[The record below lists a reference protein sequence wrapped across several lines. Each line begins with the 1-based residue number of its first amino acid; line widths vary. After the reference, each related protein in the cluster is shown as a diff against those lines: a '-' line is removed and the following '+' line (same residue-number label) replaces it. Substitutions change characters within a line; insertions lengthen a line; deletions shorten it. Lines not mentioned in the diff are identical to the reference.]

1 MDNSKQTL
9 IKETA
14 TVTAEKTQDFSTLTN
29 SAEVPKKKKYF
40 TASRVSKIAIFSAL
54 SFVLYMFPKF
64 PLPMLFPSFLEINF
78 SDIPML
84 IGGFALGPVSGAII
98 VFVRYL
104 LKLPFSHTATVGE
117 LADLLIGLGFVIP
130 ASIYYKKHHNKK
142 GAVISLIIGSICST
156 VMGILSNWLI
166 TIPFY
171 VNAMFK
177 GNWDILL
184 NMCSILGNITKE
196 NFFKLYLFGAVLPFN
211 LLRCLIAGLLTF
223 VLYKRTSTLINKW

>member
-1 MDNSKQTL
+1 MENTKNSQYEEG
-9 IKETA
+9 I
-14 TVTAEKTQDFSTLTN
+14 TVSSEPELV
-29 SAEVPKKKKYF
+29 EVANVSKKKYF

-64 PLPMLFPSFLEINF
+64 PLPMLFPGFLEINF

-84 IGGFALGPVSGAII
+84 IGGFALGPLSGALI

-117 LADLLIGLGFVIP
+117 LADLIIGLGFVVP
-130 ASIYYKKHHNKK
+130 SAMYYKKHHNKK
-142 GAVISLIIGSICST
+142 GAIIALAIGSACSA
-156 VMGILSNWLI
+156 VMAILSNWLI

-171 VNAMFK
+171 VTAMFK

-184 NMCSILGNITKE
+184 GMCSIIKNINKE
-196 NFFKLYLFGAVLPFN
+196 NFFTLYLFGAVLPFN
-211 LLRCLIAGLLTF
+211 IIRCSMASFFTF
-223 VLYKRTSTLINKW
+223 ILYKRTSSLINKW